1 MISLVGMGFSHLS
14 GSHFYPQKMFI
25 YNILFSEKT
34 HFEKTIEQIISNK
47 FSMFTSNEYFDLHY
61 LQAKIFLYNFLFHLK
76 KALKYINTFYLM
88 VKVISGLMC
97 TFKSVDVLDGIEVL

>member
-1 MISLVGMGFSHLS
+1 
-14 GSHFYPQKMFI
+14 MFI

-47 FSMFTSNEYFDLHY
+47 FSMFTSNEYFDL
-61 LQAKIFLYNFLFHLK
+61 QPKIFLYNFLFHLK
-76 KALKYINTFYLM
+76 KALKYTNTFYLM